1 MHENLVF
8 VFKKLHESSMPNLPE
23 IFYSDDTWI
32 WILITGVLFL
42 SMMLAND
49 LKFLTGF
56 SILGFLNIAYLAVI
70 IVLYTFDTSIITVR
84 ESFDKIKLFK
94 FGVRNIQSL

>member
-8 VFKKLHESSMPNLPE
+8 VFKKLHESSFPNLPE
-23 IFYSDDTWI
+23 LFYADDTWI
-32 WILITGVLFL
+32 WIVLPGILFL

-49 LKFLTGF
+49 LKFLTWF
-56 SILGFLNIAYLAVI
+56 SMLGFLNITYLAVI

-84 ESFDKIKLFK
+84 ESFQKIRFFK
-94 FGVRNIQSL
+94 FGVSPP